1 MSEAMRTTVES
12 CGIGGRHAN
21 RGVAKGQHAE
31 DVVAIHHE
39 TTSGTSLFAWADEI
53 LTDAAGRITRAHLYS
68 HGSGTYATAS
78 YRTDGRV
85 DTFNVPRRTGSS
97 TYVDAMDREYT
108 YSLDGS
114 SMGWATNCADD
125 EDRTFLY
132 DGANR
137 LVCATDDA
145 APITVHYDHRAR
157 PYLVTVTNEDTDVT
171 ETNRYY
177 YDLEDNLLGWIRT
190 PDLGTATTYD
200 ERQYVRIGEFAIGE
214 MARSWV
220 SGSTTRHTY
229 IHTTAPLGLETAAF
243 EFEHPGGASVSYNP
257 STVVRQWSA
266 FGRPLVA
273 TGSGVALPT
282 RFPGQLEL
290 RGTDVRIWSSGSNVA
305 HRDGLYLNRWRVYDP
320 RVGQYLQP
328 DPAASDGHLLGASV
342 FVYGDARPAD
352 EIDPTG
358 RVGWVMC
365 WCGRPARNLLECVAV
380 CWGPDPSRAPAAP
393 DEDPPKGADT
403 EEWEECLRSWTW
415 CQGRHRLRRLA
426 GRRGGT
432 DCNTCLHL
440 CRRDGSWN
448 TRRCKRPPP
457 APAPQQD
464 CDPFSVPMPV
474 PVPVPVPVF

>member
-177 YDLEDNLLGWIRT
+177 YDLGDNLLTWIRT

-200 ERQYVRIGEFAIGE
+200 ERQYVRIGDFAIGE

-290 RGTDVRIWSSGSNVA
+290 RGTDVRIWSSGSNDA

-328 DPAASDGHLLGASV
+328 DPEWMNSGWPSTRTDTHAFAYVAVAPADLTDPEGRLAWCACLGRLAPGTDCLFCSFKHIFTGPAPWGPPAEEPAVAPDRQCLCSAGSPRRTQRVRIVATFGPSAGLAVRRFSKSCRFAVVPIDSTSV
-342 FVYGDARPAD
+342 FVSA
-352 EIDPTG
+352 
-358 RVGWVMC
+358 
-365 WCGRPARNLLECVAV
+365 
-380 CWGPDPSRAPAAP
+380 
-393 DEDPPKGADT
+393 
-403 EEWEECLRSWTW
+403 
-415 CQGRHRLRRLA
+415 
-426 GRRGGT
+426 
-432 DCNTCLHL
+432 
-440 CRRDGSWN
+440 
-448 TRRCKRPPP
+448 
-457 APAPQQD
+457 
-464 CDPFSVPMPV
+464 
-474 PVPVPVPVF
+474 